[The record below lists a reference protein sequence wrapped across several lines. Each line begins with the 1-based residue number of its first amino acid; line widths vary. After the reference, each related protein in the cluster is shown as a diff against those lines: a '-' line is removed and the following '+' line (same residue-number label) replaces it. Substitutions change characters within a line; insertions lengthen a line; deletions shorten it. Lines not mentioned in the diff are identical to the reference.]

1 MKAIFII
8 IGGLTTILL
17 HDLCLISLCGNVADI
32 EKDDEAADSKKKA
45 AAITGVTALL
55 LDMVLLGAFIVLAL
69 S

>member
-17 HDLCLISLCGNVADI
+17 HDLCLISLCGYVEDI
-32 EKDDEAADSKKKA
+32 KKDDEAADSKKKA
-45 AAITGVTALL
+45 VAITGVTALL